1 MLKLKR
7 FDKPQWF
14 DVPQFEGVR
23 LLIKSASFKTTTQ
36 ILSTVKRKVK
46 TEDGYIDDFDDGKF
60 ALELFKELLVDFEG
74 IEVDGDPSKDEVK
87 ELLYEYE
94 FFRTFVS
101 EKANELYKTIEQE
114 LDEELKNS
122 TSSQGG

>member
-23 LLIKSASFKTTTQ
+23 LLIKPASFKTTTQ
-36 ILSTVKRKVK
+36 ILSTVKRKIK

>member
-14 DVPQFEGVR
+14 DVPQFDGVR
-23 LLIKSASFKTTTQ
+23 LLIKPASFKTTTQ

>member
-23 LLIKSASFKTTTQ
+23 LLIKPASFKTTTQ

-74 IEVDGDPSKDEVK
+74 IEVDGNPSKDEVK

>member
-23 LLIKSASFKTTTQ
+23 LLIKPASFKTTTQ